1 MLSELMDLNYFDL
14 HCDTLS
20 LVSDGKSL
28 NDSSLAVNTGA
39 LSLYDTA
46 FVQFAVWISGTE
58 DDPDFRYNTVIKTGK
73 AELERV
79 GIGICKN
86 ASDISFAADR
96 GGTFALLSLE
106 GGYAIESPEYMDK
119 LFSDGIR
126 TAALTWNHNNRLAGG
141 AHGNGRLTA
150 LGRRVIEKMNDLG
163 MILDV
168 SHLNKNSFFDS
179 LKYADRVMASH
190 TGLSGTV
197 EHIRN
202 IDDEQLLAIKQKG
215 GLVGLSVYPQFIGGD
230 VRTGFLR
237 AVEHMLSLGMVG
249 NLAFGSDFDGADMSD
264 TVNNAGN
271 AALLAGDIARN
282 FGEDVADRLF
292 YKNSLLFFKEALT
305 KGDM

>member
-1 MLSELMDLNYFDL
+1 
-14 HCDTLS
+14 
-20 LVSDGKSL
+20 
-28 NDSSLAVNTGA
+28 
-39 LSLYDTA
+39 
-46 FVQFAVWISGTE
+46 
-58 DDPDFRYNTVIKTGK
+58 
-73 AELERV
+73 
-79 GIGICKN
+79 
-86 ASDISFAADR
+86 
-96 GGTFALLSLE
+96 
-106 GGYAIESPEYMDK
+106 
-119 LFSDGIR
+119 
-126 TAALTWNHNNRLAGG
+126 
-141 AHGNGRLTA
+141 
-150 LGRRVIEKMNDLG
+150 MNDLG

-264 TVNNAGN
+264 TVNNAGD

-305 KGDM
+305 KGNM